1 MTIILYY
8 IVYGFSW
15 LIALI
20 PLKILYVL
28 SDALFPLI
36 YYIIGYRKKVVFE
49 NLRNSFPEKSDH
61 EIHRIARKFYHH
73 LNDILFESVK
83 MIHLSPKQLADR
95 IPMKNPEVF
104 HDFYKRK
111 KSVIAVVG
119 HYNNWEWILGT
130 KPYVPHHSLAVY
142 KPLNN
147 KWFDEFMIRIR
158 SKYGTEIISMRKT
171 LKTILEYKSNNVLT
185 VSAFIADQS
194 PVWEEVQY
202 WTTFLNQNTPVYL
215 GIEKIAK
222 KTDQAVVF
230 LHVHKTSRG
239 RYAVEIIKLF
249 DEVSGITTTKITEK
263 HTRVLEKII
272 RDKPEYWLWTH
283 RRWKLAPKYL
293 KQNGEMNE

>member
-1 MTIILYY
+1 MVIFYY
-8 IVYGFSW
+8 IIYGFSW

-20 PLKILYVL
+20 PLKILYVF
-28 SDALFPLI
+28 SDILFPFT
-36 YYIIGYRKKVVFE
+36 YYVFGYRKKIVFE
-49 NLRNSFPEKSDH
+49 NLHKSFPEKTEE
-61 EIHRIARKFYHH
+61 EIQLIAKKFYHH
-73 LNDILFESVK
+73 LNDILFESIK

-95 IPMKNPEVF
+95 IPMINPEIF
-104 HDFYKRK
+104 HDLYARK

-130 KPYVPHHSLAVY
+130 KPFVPHHSLAVY

-147 KWFDEFMIRIR
+147 KWFDEFMIRNR
-158 SKYGTEIISMRKT
+158 SKYGTEIISMRQT
-171 LKTILEYKSNNVLT
+171 LKAVLEYKRNNVLT

-202 WTTFLNQNTPVYL
+202 LTTFLNQNTPVYL

-222 KTDQAVVF
+222 KTDQSVVF

-249 DEVSGITTTKITEK
+249 DEVSGTTANEITEK
-263 HTRVLEKII
+263 HTRVLEQII

-283 RRWKLAPKYL
+283 RRWKLTPRYME
-293 KQNGEMNE
+293 QNGAMNE